1 MWNIFDHLRGQNWIK
16 ATSFCLA
23 GWSVI
28 LAFDWLKLN
37 RCSGGSVEFLGMFSE
52 RAAYCVSFE
61 TEGWRESRSGA
72 EGVGTIDLKPS
83 EMVNGWVW
91 YFLKHKKGI
100 ARKLHPFYSYRI
112 TRTAKLSRRKS
123 LQAAQKKQEMKAEET
138 GSAHRKLCQCFE
150 HSNRKDIMG
159 EDVKKNGE
167 KGFLSAMMTG
177 ESSTEQLRGFSWSDC
192 IHQWN
197 RLFNQSKQEM
207 LGKSRPRFTSS
218 ECRASCTQK

>member
-1 MWNIFDHLRGQNWIK
+1 M
-16 ATSFCLA
+16 
-23 GWSVI
+23 
-28 LAFDWLKLN
+28 
-37 RCSGGSVEFLGMFSE
+37 
-52 RAAYCVSFE
+52 SFE

-159 EDVKKNGE
+159 EDVKKKMGKKVFRQPWWQESHQRSNWE
-167 KGFLSAMMTG
+167 VFLEAIVYINETG
-177 ESSTEQLRGFSWSDC
+177 SLIRANKRCWVKADHASPLQHVGPAAHRNKTDGSVQNRRPVQFRH
-192 IHQWN
+192 HQIWYI
-197 RLFNQSKQEM
+197 Q
-207 LGKSRPRFTSS
+207 
-218 ECRASCTQK
+218 